1 MLKNR
6 KMKIKI
12 FTFNL
17 TQFDNAMLL
26 RVDEAGAGDGSVLG
40 MCCSCRDLIV
50 SSQHPHWVVHS
61 YL

>member
-17 TQFDNAMLL
+17 TQLDNAMLL
-26 RVDEAGAGDGSVLG
+26 RVDEQGWRWRSVRRAALAET
-40 MCCSCRDLIV
+40 
-50 SSQHPHWVVHS
+50 
-61 YL
+61 

>member
-6 KMKIKI
+6 KIKI

-26 RVDEAGAGDGSVLG
+26 RVDEAGEKVHG
-40 MCCSCRDLIV
+40 I
-50 SSQHPHWVVHS
+50 QHPQIDPRTTLGTLKGAAEHR
-61 YL
+61 LGCL